1 MAIYK
6 LKDICLKIG
15 SGATPKGGKEA
26 YCDEGISLIRSQ
38 NVLDFT
44 FSYDGL
50 AHINDQQAEKLS
62 NVEVK
67 PQDILLNITGDS
79 VARVCTVDPRA
90 LPARVNQHVAIIR
103 PDENRVLSSYILYF
117 LQMIK
122 PYLLQ
127 IAAGGATRNALT
139 KSMIENLELEVP
151 DILSQK
157 KIVSVLDDIQGKI
170 RDNNEIN
177 KNLEQQAQELFKAWF
192 VTFETFGGKM
202 PSSWSV
208 AKLGDIA
215 TIKTNSFSP
224 AKTPTVMLEHYSIP
238 AFDEQKYPVFEL
250 AANVKSNKY
259 ILTDNSVM
267 ISKLNPGIK
276 RVWRP
281 MCVSEFAVS
290 STEFIIFEA
299 NDPTYKDYVFS
310 VIDSS
315 TFSDWMCAHTTGSTN
330 SRQRT
335 TPSTTLEFQIA
346 LPTQEVV
353 SDFCKIVTPMYDMI
367 AQNTC
372 ENRKLA
378 AFRDSLLPKLMSGEL
393 DVSNIDLSAAK
404 FLFLTVNS
412 CYTYQKSKQLSYNKI
427 IA

>member
-1 MAIYK
+1 MKCK
-6 LKDICLKIG
+6 LEDIVDVTMG
-15 SGATPKGGKEA
+15 QSPKSEYYNTEGKG
-26 YCDEGISLIRSQ
+26 YPFLQGNR
-38 NVLDFT
+38 T
-44 FSYDGL
+44 FGFKYPTFDTYTT
-50 AHINDQQAEKLS
+50 
-62 NVEVK
+62 VMTK
-67 PQDILLNITGDS
+67 PANAGDVIMSVRAPVGDLNITPVDMCLGRGVCALRMKNGNQDFLFYMMKYYIPHLLKKESGTVFGS
-79 VARVCTVDPRA
+79 V
-90 LPARVNQHVAIIR
+90 
-103 PDENRVLSSYILYF
+103 NRNDIN
-117 LQMIK
+117 
-122 PYLLQ
+122 
-127 IAAGGATRNALT
+127 G
-139 KSMIENLELEVP
+139 LEV
-151 DILSQK
+151 DIPEDAQVQK
-157 KIVSVLDDIQGKI
+157 KIARYLEMIDDKI
-170 RDNNEIN
+170 ELNNAIN
-177 KNLEQQAQELFKAWF
+177 KNLEQQTQELFKAWF

-224 AKTPTVMLEHYSIP
+224 VKNPTVMLEHYSIP

-250 AANVKSNKY
+250 ASNVKSNKY

-267 ISKLNPGIK
+267 ISKLNPNTK

-281 MCVSEFAVS
+281 MCISEFAVS

-310 VIDSS
+310 VIDSPV
-315 TFSDWMCAHTTGSTN
+315 FSDWMCAHTTGSTN

-378 AFRDSLLPKLMSGEL
+378 AFRDTLLPQLMSGEL
-393 DVSNIDLSAAK
+393 DVSNIDL
-404 FLFLTVNS
+404 
-412 CYTYQKSKQLSYNKI
+412 
-427 IA
+427 

>member
-1 MAIYK
+1 MAIHK

-15 SGATPKGGKEA
+15 SGATPRGGKEA

-50 AHINDQQAEKLS
+50 AHTNDQQAEKLS

-79 VARVCTVDPRA
+79 VARVCAVDPRA

-103 PDENRVLSSYILYF
+103 PDENMVLSSYILYF

-139 KSMIENLELEVP
+139 KSMIENLEIEVP
-151 DILSQK
+151 GILSQK
-157 KIVSVLDDIQGKI
+157 KIVSVLDDIQEKI

-177 KNLEQQAQELFKAWF
+177 KNLEQQAQAIFKSWF
-192 VTFETFGGKM
+192 VDFEPFNGEM
-202 PSSWSV
+202 PHNWIVSR
-208 AKLGDIA
+208 LGDIA
-215 TIKTNSFSP
+215 SIKTNSFSP
-224 AKTPTVMLEHYSIP
+224 VKNPDAQLEHYSIP
-238 AFDEQKYPVFEL
+238 AYDEQNYPVFES
-250 AANVKSNKY
+250 AADIKSNKY
-259 ILTDNSVM
+259 ILSKNSVM
-267 ISKLNPGIK
+267 ISKLNPDTK

-281 MCVSEFAVS
+281 MCLSELAVS

-299 NDPTYKDYVFS
+299 FNPAYRDFVFS
-310 VIDSS
+310 IIDSAA
-315 TFSDWMCAHTTGSTN
+315 FSDWMCAHTTGSTN

-335 TPSTTLEFQIA
+335 APSATLEFQVA
-346 LPTQEVV
+346 LPDEKAII
-353 SDFCKIVTPMYDMI
+353 DFCDIVTPMYDTI
-367 AQNTC
+367 ASNIC
-372 ENRKLA
+372 ENQKLA
-378 AFRDSLLPKLMSGEL
+378 QLRDSILPKLMSGEL
-393 DVSNIDLSAAK
+393 DVSNIDL
-404 FLFLTVNS
+404 
-412 CYTYQKSKQLSYNKI
+412 
-427 IA
+427 